1 MLTNLIIQY
10 VPPKSTPTPII
21 APKKTSKTKTTET
34 TFETLNPQS
43 SSISTSM
50 KSSAQPDASDE
61 SDDEDEERLPQLTP
75 ALAEFSEI
83 PVRDYERSWRF
94 IQANSE
100 VVISGATDAL
110 LVEAFAAESRGEQRY
125 SKQCVHQG
133 LLLQYCD
140 KLGPDGVSLFFK
152 R

>member
-1 MLTNLIIQY
+1 MLTSLIIQY

-34 TFETLNPQS
+34 TLETLNPQLS
-43 SSISTSM
+43 SVSTQLDVS
-50 KSSAQPDASDE
+50 
-61 SDDEDEERLPQLTP
+61 DEDENEDEEHLPQLTP
-75 ALAEFSEI
+75 MLAEFSKI
-83 PVRDYERSWRF
+83 PVRDYEPSWRF
-94 IQANSE
+94 IQANRE
-100 VVISGATDAL
+100 VVIPGATDAL
-110 LVEAFAAESRGEQRY
+110 LVEAFAAEGRGEQRY
-125 SKQCVHQG
+125 SEQCVHQG